1 VCAAITGDEAIT
13 EKLSIGVLETRRNAR
28 IKQLASVGPVLQG
41 SFCQI
46 KVTCGNPN
54 CRCARGEKHIS
65 HQVTKKVRN
74 KTKGLYIPVDMVE
87 DVRTWTQEH
96 RRVKKLLKEISDLNE
111 QIVRA
116 HVSTKRARKANQD
129 AAEQH
134 HGKGQ

>member
-1 VCAAITGDEAIT
+1 MT
-13 EKLSIGVLETRRNAR
+13 EQLSIGVLETRRNAL

-41 SFCQI
+41 SFCQT

-65 HQVTKKVRN
+65 RQVTKKVRN

-87 DVRTWTQEH
+87 DVQAWTGEY
-96 RRVKKLLKEISDLNE
+96 RRAKNLLKEISDLNE

-116 HVSTKRARKANQD
+116 HVSSKRARKANQD

-134 HGKGQ
+134 RKKGQ